1 MVDVRVSF
9 EDNWCLIVVEGEV
22 DASSS
27 IYLDEALQQAF
38 QSDTGRILVDC
49 QNLHYISSAGLGV
62 FMSYIQELEVTN
74 KKLVLFN
81 MSEKVY
87 KVFEILGL
95 HQLLTIVDSQE
106 KAKLVS
112 NES

>member
-1 MVDVRVSF
+1 MVDVDVS
-9 EDNWCLIVVEGEV
+9 LEGQDCFITIEGDV

-27 IYLDEALQQAF
+27 IHLDEALQQAF
-38 QSDTGRILVDC
+38 QSDADNILINC
-49 QNLHYISSAGLGV
+49 RGLHYISSAGLGV
-62 FMSYIQELEVTN
+62 FMSYIQELDVTG
-74 KKLVLFN
+74 KKMVLFN

-106 KAKLVS
+106 KAKLVT